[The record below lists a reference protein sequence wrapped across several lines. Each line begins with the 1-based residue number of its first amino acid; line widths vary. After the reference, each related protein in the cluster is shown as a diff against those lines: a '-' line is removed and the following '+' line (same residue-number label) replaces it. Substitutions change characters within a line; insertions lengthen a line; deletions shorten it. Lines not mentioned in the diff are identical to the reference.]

1 MASRACRWRADAIVS
16 APSDRDASR
25 GQIGSVLG
33 RAVNELVER
42 LVERRRGG
50 EAAHL
55 LQHHIRRKAPGPRGE
70 LREEQRSPDRV
81 SREEGH
87 HGLEQTNQGDR
98 RADRPGRTGGH
109 LVARSLGAKGDCRA
123 RHAASRRASSST
135 RRAPIELPTRS
146 PSSRSCSERNAV
158 TASARAAIE
167 GLTGR
172 GDSGRSRGGERDHR
186 SAVSVRG
193 SETRCASYCSSFVR
207 WRSRVSQRSSNTCST
222 RSSNSAAYVCA
233 SA

>member
-1 MASRACRWRADAIVS
+1 MLAKIRRAVSGGSSQCRRACGNLAMASRACRWRADAIVS

-98 RADRPGRTGGH
+98 RAIETW
-109 LVARSLGAKGDCRA
+109 KN
-123 RHAASRRASSST
+123 
-135 RRAPIELPTRS
+135 RRAPCRQKPRGQGRLSSPARRVASRELEHETRS
-146 PSSRSCSERNAV
+146 H
-158 TASARAAIE
+158 RATDQVALVEVVLGEECGHRVCE
-167 GLTGR
+167 GGNRGLDGKGGLWPKPGR
-172 GDSGRSRGGERDHR
+172 
-186 SAVSVRG
+186 
-193 SETRCASYCSSFVR
+193 
-207 WRSRVSQRSSNTCST
+207 
-222 RSSNSAAYVCA
+222 
-233 SA
+233 